1 MSTSNPTYKD
11 YSFAHHSKVYNI
23 LEEMFST
30 NNIKYYLIGANA
42 RDVQLYKAGIKPTRA
57 TADIDFAIMVPD
69 FEVYNELLD
78 ALCKKGF
85 RRTKENY
92 RLMYDETNTIIDLM
106 PYGKIEQDYIVN
118 FTERDITL
126 SVLGFKEVGEYAENI
141 AIKEVGFSLP
151 TSPVVGLII
160 LKLISWSDK
169 RDRTKDLEDIS
180 MLLNHGWEFYEEE
193 AYEKHLDLF
202 DDDFEMT
209 IVAARII
216 GRKMRPIL
224 ELNKK
229 MHQTIM
235 TVLETAILEKPKA
248 ENLEIILAQQMNKS
262 LEEIQRILNEI
273 KHGIMESTKK

>member
-1 MSTSNPTYKD
+1 
-11 YSFAHHSKVYNI
+11 
-23 LEEMFST
+23 
-30 NNIKYYLIGANA
+30 
-42 RDVQLYKAGIKPTRA
+42 KAGIKPTRA

-69 FEVYNELLD
+69 FEVYNELFD

-92 RLMYDETNTIIDLM
+92 RLMYDETDTIIDLM
-106 PYGKIEQDYIVN
+106 PYGKIEQDSIVN

-180 MLLNHGWEFYEEE
+180 MLLNHGWELYEEE
-193 AYEKHLDLF
+193 AYQKHLDLF

-229 MHQTIM
+229 IHQTIM